1 VGLKA
6 LNGTAVAARLP
17 DRSDRSGSAQ
27 NPVPK
32 TSAITGILLQKRGL
46 TSSGD
51 APSMRQD
58 QWKSQVLQEWDRWLQ
73 AQPIDPTEP
82 TARDTLKFFC
92 ELQDRRSPLL
102 DFRPGRRDKWQII
115 HAWLH
120 HAGRV
125 AE

>member
-1 VGLKA
+1 
-6 LNGTAVAARLP
+6 
-17 DRSDRSGSAQ
+17 
-27 NPVPK
+27 
-32 TSAITGILLQKRGL
+32 
-46 TSSGD
+46 
-51 APSMRQD
+51 MRQD
-58 QWKSQVLQEWDRWLQ
+58 QWKSQVLLEWDRWLE
-73 AQPIDPTEP
+73 AQPIDPSTP

-120 HAGRV
+120 NAGRV

>member
-1 VGLKA
+1 
-6 LNGTAVAARLP
+6 
-17 DRSDRSGSAQ
+17 
-27 NPVPK
+27 
-32 TSAITGILLQKRGL
+32 
-46 TSSGD
+46 
-51 APSMRQD
+51 MRQD

-73 AQPIDPTEP
+73 AQPIEAATP

-125 AE
+125 AD

>member
-1 VGLKA
+1 
-6 LNGTAVAARLP
+6 
-17 DRSDRSGSAQ
+17 
-27 NPVPK
+27 
-32 TSAITGILLQKRGL
+32 
-46 TSSGD
+46 
-51 APSMRQD
+51 MRQD

-73 AQPIDPTEP
+73 AQPIDPTTP

-92 ELQDRRSPLL
+92 ELQDRSSPLL

-125 AE
+125 AD